1 MVAVAE
7 PGVITA
13 DFQRAVEAEGLFF
26 PPDPSSL
33 EESMLG
39 GNVAENAGGPRCVKY
54 GVTGAYV
61 LGLTFVTPTGEVVR
75 AGGRTTKNVV
85 GFDLASV
92 MDGSEGMLG
101 VVTDVTFRL
110 LALPET

>member
-7 PGVITA
+7 PGVVTA
-13 DFQRAVEAEGLFF
+13 VFQRAVEAHLAVL

-61 LGLTFVTPTGEVVR
+61 PGMTFVTPNR
-75 AGGRTTKNVV
+75 R
-85 GFDLASV
+85 
-92 MDGSEGMLG
+92 
-101 VVTDVTFRL
+101 
-110 LALPET
+110 